1 MADTK
6 QLVGNLISTL
16 ASNIDGTGLNNRP
29 EIAGFALGTESM
41 DGAAKDAA
49 ATGLSSL
56 KSLVDQTIELVLG
69 QEEFAGATFTD
80 AQRNAATSIAALALD
95 PTKARQSLSKLR
107 PVTDDA
113 SAIIVSPDSLGVED
127 IVDPLS
133 LGTEAFDGEAINNAL
148 YFSITYNLMAAR
160 QDKFGEAFYPTI
172 AIDPTVSGAS
182 IESEYISLYNEI
194 TRSSTGAAD
203 AGKFKKIPIVKAI
216 YDNNLFAT
224 DKNKVIPVSRT
235 SNASLLLTSEAF
247 IDKSGS
253 EPIQTAPMLF
263 GKDISLLGISQTDAQ
278 LAKGVMD
285 NTDALDRRLALEKVY
300 FSISGTV
307 STVATTDM
315 FSFDA
320 SILPHSNFTYTP
332 QGHNKSLGLS
342 FETSNV
348 YVNTSSTLTT
358 SGATS
363 SVLGTLPANH
373 TIVLKVS
380 LNGKSDAQIGDITVY
395 SNVIEVIE
403 VRDAAGNVLPTTSA
417 DYTAIMTALTGNTK
431 LEGYTVEAYRTNSN
445 LRTRGQLITSDR
457 YKEIFT
463 VPLRSG
469 ITVLAPV
476 NNATGDDNDAA
487 RINSQVTYAGIRTS
501 VHAVQTLVNFADTLR
516 NITMNGS
523 VADAETIGVGRY
535 HVSTYYS
542 ESNMDVSAYVDS
554 IKSTDRISDIQAV
567 LVNHIKNQVLTMAI
581 DSNYLV
587 ANGVLRGAAGG
598 KMTVIIGTD
607 PKTAQYLTAGEDRI
621 SLGDDFDAVVVSTP
635 NLLVRSKLFVTFGV
649 FDGNRN
655 TTVNPLN
662 FGQCFWAPT
671 ITTDVVRTVNGATAR
686 ELLTMPRF
694 LHVTNLPILHVTN
707 ITGVDAALAKVTANR
722 HNV

>member
-6 QLVGNLISTL
+6 QLVGNMVSAL
-16 ASNIDGTGLNNRP
+16 ASNIDGTGLNKRP
-29 EIAGFALGTESM
+29 EIAGYALGTESM
-41 DGAAKDAA
+41 DGVAKDAA
-49 ATGLSSL
+49 VVGLESL
-56 KSLVDQTIELVLG
+56 KNIVDQTIDSVLS
-69 QEEFAGATFTD
+69 QEAFAGADFTD

-95 PTKARQSLSKLR
+95 PQRARESLSKLR

-113 SAIIVSPDSLGVED
+113 SAVMVSASSLGVED
-127 IVDPLS
+127 AVDPLTLS
-133 LGTEAFDGEAINNAL
+133 SEAFDGQAINNAL

-160 QDKFGEAFYPTI
+160 QDKFGEAFFPTI

-203 AGKFKKIPIVKAI
+203 AGKFNKTPIVKAI
-216 YDNNLFAT
+216 YDNNLFSS
-224 DKNKVIPVSRT
+224 DKNKVVPVSRA
-235 SNASLLLTSEAF
+235 SNASLLLAAEAF
-247 IDKSGS
+247 VDNTGS
-253 EPIQTAPMLF
+253 APITTAPILF
-263 GKDISLLGISQTDAQ
+263 GKDVSLLGISQTDAQ

-285 NTDALDRRLALEKVY
+285 NTDSLDRRLALQKVY

-307 STVATTDM
+307 ATVATTDM

-320 SILPHSNFTYTP
+320 SILPHSNFTYTT
-332 QGHNKSLGLS
+332 QDHNKDLGLN
-342 FETSNV
+342 FDTSNV

-358 SGATS
+358 SGAAS
-363 SVLGTLPANH
+363 GVLGTLPINH
-373 TIVLKVS
+373 TIVLRVA
-380 LNGKSDAQIGDITVY
+380 LNGKSNTQYGDIAVY
-395 SNVIEVIE
+395 ANVIEVIE
-403 VRDAAGNVLPTTSA
+403 VRDAAGNVLPTTAA
-417 DYTAIMTALTGNTK
+417 DYTSIVTALTGNTT

-457 YKEIFT
+457 YNQIYT

-487 RINSQVTYAGIRTS
+487 KINSQITYAGIRTS
-501 VHAVQTLVNFADTLR
+501 VHAVQTLVNYSDTLR
-516 NITMNGS
+516 SVTANGTIT
-523 VADAETIGVGRY
+523 DAVTMGVGRH

-542 ESNMDVSAYVDS
+542 ESNVDVSAYVDS
-554 IKSTDRISDIQAV
+554 IKSTDRMADIQAV

-581 DSNYLV
+581 DSNYMV

-607 PKTAQYLTAGEDRI
+607 PKIAQYLTAGASKIE
-621 SLGDDFDAVVVSTP
+621 LGDDFDAVVVSTP
-635 NLLVRSKLFVTFGV
+635 NLLVKGKIYVTFGV

-655 TTVNPLN
+655 TTANPLN
-662 FGQCFWAPT
+662 FGQCFWSPT
-671 ITTDVVRTVNGATAR
+671 ISTDVVRTVNGATTR
-686 ELLTMPRF
+686 ELQTMPRF
-694 LHVTNLPILHVTN
+694 LHVTNLPIMHVTN
-707 ITGVDAALAKVTANR
+707 ITGVDASLAKITANR
-722 HNV
+722 HAL